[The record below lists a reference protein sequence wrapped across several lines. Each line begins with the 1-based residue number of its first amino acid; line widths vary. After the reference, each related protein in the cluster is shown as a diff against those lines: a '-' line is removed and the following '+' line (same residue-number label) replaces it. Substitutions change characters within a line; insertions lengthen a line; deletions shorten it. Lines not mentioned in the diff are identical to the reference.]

1 MSIARYIPTLTF
13 PDNPSGHR
21 SVPLTH
27 ESTTIG
33 RALDQDVVLPEPF
46 VSRRH
51 AAILHSGNSY
61 EIVDQASTHG
71 TFLNGNRID
80 RASLVPDDVLQ
91 FGSLKA
97 PRLGFELQLAKEPG
111 ARATEANDLLATLS
125 GLRPQSAGEGSGG
138 QREGI
143 REMEQ
148 LSFLLKAARQLNAGG
163 AIDDILRALL
173 QLTLQL
179 TRVERGFVFLSGE
192 DSRLTLGLGLQA
204 DGAIILEDSTVSHR
218 SIAKAIESDSTFS
231 ISDTLTDSSASGWD
245 SIRINEIRNIYCIPL
260 RKRSAAGDSSKLLG
274 LLYLDSRI
282 APGSLSEVDVQML
295 DVISLEAAALLH
307 NALLADAERKARLA
321 SEELAVAAG
330 IHRGLMSITLP
341 VLAYAELE
349 AKSVP
354 CLEIGGDFFDAVAL
368 DDCLGV
374 TIADVSGKGVSAAI
388 VAATL
393 QGIIHAQMIARQSLP
408 EIAAL
413 INHFLCTRQVGK
425 YATLVM
431 LKLFPDG
438 RVEYVNCGHIRP
450 ISILGGNVRHLT
462 EANLVVGLICSATY
476 TSAHC
481 HVVPGEKII
490 LATDGV
496 TEAED
501 PSGKPFGAEGLDRI
515 AHEADL
521 QTMLNRVASYHS
533 PNDPQDDCTM
543 LSVTYHGPSAS
554 TFV

>member
-13 PDNPSGHR
+13 PDTPTGQR
-21 SVPLTH
+21 PVPLTH
-27 ESTTIG
+27 ESTAIG
-33 RALDQDVVLPEPF
+33 RALDQDIILPEPF

-51 AAILHSGNSY
+51 ASILHSGNLY

-71 TFLNGNRID
+71 TFLNGKRIE
-80 RASLVPDDVLQ
+80 RASLMPDDVLQ

-97 PRLGFELQLAKEPG
+97 PRLRFELQLVQEPG
-111 ARATEANDLLATLS
+111 AHDTGANDLLATLS
-125 GLRPQSAGEGSGG
+125 GFRPESAGNGPGG
-138 QREGI
+138 QPDGI

-148 LSFLLKAARQLNAGG
+148 LNFLLKAARQLNAGG
-163 AIDDILRALL
+163 AIADILRALL

-179 TRVERGFVFLSGE
+179 TRVERGFVFLCGE
-192 DSRLTLGLGLQA
+192 DSQLTLGLGLQA
-204 DGAIILEDSTVSHR
+204 DGTIIHEDSTVSHR
-218 SIAKAIESDSTFS
+218 AIAKAIESNSTFS
-231 ISDTLTDSSASGWD
+231 VSDTLTDSSASGWD
-245 SIRINEIRNIYCIPL
+245 SVKINEIRNIYCIPL
-260 RKRSAAGDSSKLLG
+260 RKRNAADASSKLLG
-274 LLYLDSRI
+274 LLYLDSRL
-282 APGSLSEVDVQML
+282 APGTLSEVDVQML
-295 DVISLEAAALLH
+295 DVVSLEAAALLH

-321 SEELAVAAG
+321 SEELAVAAE

-341 VLAYAELE
+341 VLSYAQLE

-354 CLEIGGDFFDAVAL
+354 CHDIGGDFFDAVAL
-368 DDCLGV
+368 DDCLCV

-413 INHFLCTRQVGK
+413 INKFLCTRQVGK

-438 RVEYVNCGHIRP
+438 SVEYVNCGHIQP
-450 ISILGGNVRHLT
+450 ISVLGDKVRHMT
-462 EANLVVGLICSATY
+462 DGNLVVGLISMATY
-476 TSAHC
+476 TASKCKLA
-481 HVVPGEKII
+481 PGEKII

-501 PSGKPFGAEGLDRI
+501 PAGEPFGEDGLD
-515 AHEADL
+515 AMANLSSL
-521 QTMLNRVASYHS
+521 QPMLDRVAQFHA
-533 PNDPQDDCTM
+533 PNLAQDDCTM
-543 LSVTYHGPSAS
+543 LSVTYQGTAGAAQ
-554 TFV
+554 